1 MMNLIKLPDI
11 EANLIKFLANSSIY
25 HNWCFQYGCTT
36 CGAKD
41 LRANIIDSAIQ
52 KNEHK
57 FHKDIRTTFEF
68 KFINNELMLFK
79 MQDEDKKILIQIIC
93 NELKSLTKLDV
104 QQLNPEFLR
113 FLVLEVWVALNKN
126 TKEILRI
133 TEGHEIF
140 NFIQQMDRHYK
151 RVRG

>member
-1 MMNLIKLPDI
+1 MMNLIKLVDI

-52 KNEHK
+52 KKEHK
-57 FHKDIRTTFEF
+57 FRKDIRITFEF
-68 KFINNELMLFK
+68 KFIHNELMLFK
-79 MQDEDKKILIQIIC
+79 MPDEEKKTLIEIIC
-93 NELKSLTKLDV
+93 NELKSLTKEDI
-104 QQLNPEFLR
+104 QKLNSEFLR
-113 FLVLEVWVALNKN
+113 FIVLEVWMALNNN

-140 NFIQQMDRHYK
+140 NFIQQMDRHY
-151 RVRG
+151 RRI